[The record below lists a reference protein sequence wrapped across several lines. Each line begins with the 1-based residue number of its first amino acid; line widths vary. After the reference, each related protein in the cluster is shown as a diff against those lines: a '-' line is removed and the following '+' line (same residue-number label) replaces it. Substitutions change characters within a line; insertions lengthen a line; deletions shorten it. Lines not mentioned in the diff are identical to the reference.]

1 MTKLSVQQMLS
12 RARAHEK
19 SGEFNEA
26 RKVYEAI
33 LTDYPSNVRARKALD
48 NLVAPASNL
57 KRSEPRKQELDA
69 LVSLYNQGRLKDVI
83 NNGKALIG
91 RYSSS
96 HFLFNIVG
104 AASGG
109 LEQFVEAEDYFR
121 RASQLEPDYADSHN
135 NLGNVLKEQGKLE
148 EAEISYRTALK
159 LDPRFAEAH
168 YNLGI
173 VLDKQT
179 KFEEAEDCYNRALRV
194 TPNYAEAHNQ
204 LGVLQLAQSRYEEA
218 IDCFKRAL
226 QIQPKLIEA
235 HNNAGNAF
243 LAMEN
248 HKDAASLFARA
259 LKIDPEFVDAR
270 ISLGRSLRK
279 LKRFKEAADQFAIAI
294 ETAPKN
300 AAVYREMGKLEH
312 LRTEN
317 EAAISMLRRALE
329 LRPNYIG
336 AKIDLAA
343 AYWEIGE
350 NESANEIMQ
359 AIIDS
364 GVSHPSI
371 LPLITTRPFDVPKQY
386 LLSEMDKLINNG
398 ETLNEK
404 NRENFVFTLGNIMH
418 RVGEYKTAAKH
429 FIEGNNLVFK
439 RSLDEVKNK
448 LSRNDLCLQF
458 SLKAGPRET
467 LNREGAPIPLF
478 ILGPSRSGKSTLEKL
493 FSVHAGVKCGYESA
507 DMAEA
512 MMDAFNAAGLRGGH
526 RYEELPE
533 NGHDIFTSTAEKLI
547 SQRADSADVL
557 TYTLPS
563 LIYNSNQFA
572 YLVPNAR
579 FVFVKRNI
587 DDLITRIFMTKYAN
601 ENHLLYNIGTINKY
615 ISNQFALMDDLA
627 QKYPDI
633 VRIIKYED
641 LVTDVDG
648 SMKQVTELCGIADHD
663 RPFPSVGNDQ
673 GCAELY
679 REFFLSD

>member
-69 LVSLYNQGRLKDVI
+69 LVSFYNQGRLKDVI

-148 EAEISYRTALK
+148 EAEISYRTALNWTHVLQK
-159 LDPRFAEAH
+159 LTIT
-168 YNLGI
+168 LVI

-248 HKDAASLFARA
+248 HKDAASPVCPCF
-259 LKIDPEFVDAR
+259 
-270 ISLGRSLRK
+270 
-279 LKRFKEAADQFAIAI
+279 
-294 ETAPKN
+294 
-300 AAVYREMGKLEH
+300 
-312 LRTEN
+312 EN
-317 EAAISMLRRALE
+317 
-329 LRPNYIG
+329 
-336 AKIDLAA
+336 
-343 AYWEIGE
+343 
-350 NESANEIMQ
+350 
-359 AIIDS
+359 
-364 GVSHPSI
+364 
-371 LPLITTRPFDVPKQY
+371 
-386 LLSEMDKLINNG
+386 
-398 ETLNEK
+398 
-404 NRENFVFTLGNIMH
+404 
-418 RVGEYKTAAKH
+418 
-429 FIEGNNLVFK
+429 
-439 RSLDEVKNK
+439 
-448 LSRNDLCLQF
+448 
-458 SLKAGPRET
+458 
-467 LNREGAPIPLF
+467 
-478 ILGPSRSGKSTLEKL
+478 
-493 FSVHAGVKCGYESA
+493 
-507 DMAEA
+507 
-512 MMDAFNAAGLRGGH
+512 
-526 RYEELPE
+526 
-533 NGHDIFTSTAEKLI
+533 
-547 SQRADSADVL
+547 
-557 TYTLPS
+557 
-563 LIYNSNQFA
+563 
-572 YLVPNAR
+572 
-579 FVFVKRNI
+579 
-587 DDLITRIFMTKYAN
+587 
-601 ENHLLYNIGTINKY
+601 
-615 ISNQFALMDDLA
+615 
-627 QKYPDI
+627 
-633 VRIIKYED
+633 
-641 LVTDVDG
+641 
-648 SMKQVTELCGIADHD
+648 
-663 RPFPSVGNDQ
+663 
-673 GCAELY
+673 
-679 REFFLSD
+679 